1 MERWYFREC
10 QSSCYRN
17 CVTKWYVFKRHT
29 MSQAKNRK
37 LDSGNDFRT
46 TAFRTLSVLAA
57 PVMYLFYKFHESS
70 KRDPVFVR
78 KPNTEKELEHLNKRI
93 DKLLAKLDDSDLEH
107 TQAAEEEC
115 VVCLSAKA
123 TMQTFP
129 CGHKIVCRKCFIK
142 TIQVAVSQRCLPLR
156 CVICRSAILKVRQTT
171 TQHKSKKL
179 QSPASH
185 ASRFLCKVKSK
196 KSAVRVKWRHDE
208 STSPFFQI
216 PEHSAQG
223 IVGED
228 TL

>member
-1 MERWYFREC
+1 MFHKERK
-10 QSSCYRN
+10 Q
-17 CVTKWYVFKRHT
+17 VTIKQTTLPQKAGNSVT
-29 MSQAKNRK
+29 
-37 LDSGNDFRT
+37 SGN
-46 TAFRTLSVLAA
+46 S
-57 PVMYLFYKFHESS
+57 YSKSS
-70 KRDPVFVR
+70 KKDQTGRGRVPYHGAITERDFE
-78 KPNTEKELEHLNKRI
+78 NIHHRI

-196 KSAVRVKWRHDE
+196 KSAVRVKWRHGE

>member
-1 MERWYFREC
+1 
-10 QSSCYRN
+10 
-17 CVTKWYVFKRHT
+17 

-57 PVMYLFYKFHESS
+57 PVMYLFYKFHESN
-70 KRDPVFVR
+70 KKDPVFVR

-179 QSPASH
+179 PSPASH

-196 KSAVRVKWRHDE
+196 KAAARVK
-208 STSPFFQI
+208 
-216 PEHSAQG
+216 
-223 IVGED
+223 
-228 TL
+228 

>member
-1 MERWYFREC
+1 MNNELIFQKRGFNDKRVFILCFSIPCRLSTVLQHLHVFYIYIVDFPTCLTLTPCLKHFFKISEC

-93 DKLLAKLDDSDLEH
+93 VSR
-107 TQAAEEEC
+107 
-115 VVCLSAKA
+115 V
-123 TMQTFP
+123 
-129 CGHKIVCRKCFIK
+129 FIK
-142 TIQVAVSQRCLPLR
+142 NETITTFHTPWNILNSWGPVFVDFHLFVGILFRC
-156 CVICRSAILKVRQTT
+156 CIA
-171 TQHKSKKL
+171 
-179 QSPASH
+179 
-185 ASRFLCKVKSK
+185 
-196 KSAVRVKWRHDE
+196 
-208 STSPFFQI
+208 FQF
-216 PEHSAQG
+216 Q
-223 IVGED
+223 
-228 TL
+228 

>member
-1 MERWYFREC
+1 
-10 QSSCYRN
+10 
-17 CVTKWYVFKRHT
+17 

-70 KRDPVFVR
+70 KREPGFVG

-196 KSAVRVKWRHDE
+196 KSAVRVK
-208 STSPFFQI
+208 
-216 PEHSAQG
+216 
-223 IVGED
+223 
-228 TL
+228 